1 MAKGQFNPKHKNMVC
16 NPLEYQHHY
25 MSIEDWIKQC
35 FEIQCDSSGRPI
47 ILPSKPI
54 IDENGNEKK
63 QVKYKIKRKAEEW
76 MIAVAYIMELEKYF
90 REKDFDAKKK
100 QMEEFAFY
108 GSYDRI
114 RNKILSCVDSRL
126 VPQLSRTITRR
137 SISTSMKRAEASGF
151 IKISYDHTVTR
162 NTCSVDSNYRR
173 ITLNYAKL
181 QELSEFNLT
190 NERSQTWKNYHRCSR
205 EHKWL
210 RKRPVS
216 YLKPLIDEL
225 ADKKRKEEFREQLK
239 ALKLKLKNHQDV
251 FKAFIIRKQKMY
263 QTKKLD
269 NLTAIKSTKD
279 EMSVTY
285 QKPVGVESES
295 PLTPEQEAILHDF
308 YLKLRV

>member
-1 MAKGQFNPKHKNMVC
+1 MT
-16 NPLEYQHHY
+16 
-25 MSIEDWIKQC
+25 IENWINQC
-35 FEIQCDSSGRPI
+35 FEIQCDSNGRPI

-54 IDENGNEKK
+54 IDENGNVIQQTKF
-63 QVKYKIKRKAEEW
+63 KIKRKAEEW
-76 MIAVAYIMELEKYF
+76 MIAVAYIMELEKFF
-90 REKDFDAKKK
+90 REKAFDSKKK

-137 SISTSMKRAEASGF
+137 SISTSLKRAEASGF
-151 IKISYDHTVTR
+151 IKIKYDHTVTR
-162 NTCSVDSNYRR
+162 NTCTADSNYRR
-173 ITLNYAKL
+173 ITLNYDKL

-190 NERSQTWKNYHRCSR
+190 NKRSKTWKNYHRCSR

-210 RKRPVS
+210 SKRPVS

-251 FKAFIIRKQKMY
+251 FKAFIIKKQKMY
-263 QTKKLD
+263 KPSNLD

-285 QKPVGVESES
+285 QKPVGVESDD
-295 PLTPEQEAILHDF
+295 PLTPEQMAILHDF
-308 YLKLRV
+308 YLKLR